1 MTAAERQQRRRDR
14 LQEKLP
20 ERIKRAYKRVAAGQK
35 KKPPLTP
42 AERMRRYRKRLR
54 EQAPPDKLVA
64 RGAAEIKRSA
74 KRLRAI
80 EAPLKHAA
88 KLAAIV
94 AKARSNPLDTSVR
107 YPVILADPPWRFAPW
122 SRKTGM
128 DRAADNHYGTMT
140 PEEICAVPVRDLTT
154 DDAILYLWVTGPMAP
169 RAGEVIAA
177 WGLRLPVAIRVAQG
191 QARDRLSQPQPARAP
206 LRRNSRQDSGA
217 YDGWM

>member
-1 MTAAERQQRRRDR
+1 MGRKPIGKRAMTAAERQQRRRDR

-107 YPVILADPPWRFAPW
+107 YPVILADPPWRFALW
-122 SRKTGM
+122 SRPT
-128 DRAADNHYGTMT
+128 ASAS
-140 PEEICAVPVRDLTT
+140 P
-154 DDAILYLWVTGPMAP
+154 
-169 RAGEVIAA
+169 IAA
-177 WGLRLPVAIRVAQG
+177 SARPVACRSSST
-191 QARDRLSQPQPARAP
+191 R
-206 LRRNSRQDSGA
+206 
-217 YDGWM
+217 

>member
-1 MTAAERQQRRRDR
+1 MGRKPIGKRAMTAAERQQRRRDR

-64 RGAAEIKRSA
+64 RGAAEIKRNA

-88 KLAAIV
+88 KLAAIA

-107 YPVILADPPWRFAPW
+107 YPVILADPPWRFAPR

-140 PEEICAVPVRDLTT
+140 PEEIHRGL
-154 DDAILYLWVTGPMAP
+154 
-169 RAGEVIAA
+169 
-177 WGLRLPVAIRVAQG
+177 GLRLPVAIRVAQG